1 MADRDYELLTEY
13 LGKEKLGEL
22 EVSIFN
28 GLFEGLDDIVKRNK
42 RFSEILEQTPGLRE
56 ELHLLYRKSY
66 FRQMVFQIANYARIN
81 NLSQLEVSTNLVDFE
96 IPTAGD
102 IYADVCED
110 QKNPLSKHIRSSEPV
125 RGFFG

>member
-1 MADRDYELLTEY
+1 MADRDYELLKEY

-28 GLFEGLDDIVKRNK
+28 GLFEGLDAIILKNK
-42 RFSEILEQTPGLRE
+42 TFDKILRQTPGLRE

-66 FRQMVFQIANYARIN
+66 FREMVFQIANYARIN
-81 NLSQLEVSTNLVDFE
+81 NLTRQEVSANLVDFE

-102 IYADVCED
+102 IYEDVCED
-110 QKNPLSKHIRSSEPV
+110 KKTKELCSRIK
-125 RGFFG
+125 